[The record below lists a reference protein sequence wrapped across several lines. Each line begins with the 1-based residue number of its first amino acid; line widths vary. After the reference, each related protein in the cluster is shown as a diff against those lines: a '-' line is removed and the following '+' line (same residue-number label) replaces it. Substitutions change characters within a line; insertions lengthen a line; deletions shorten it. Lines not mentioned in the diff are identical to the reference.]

1 VVISQIRM
9 GGGTGGFMSGKEEE
23 LRREVTVWGSYMWG
37 FADVGADV
45 FVAMGL
51 VFAAAQ
57 GATPLVFA
65 IAGGIYILIGLA
77 YTELASAYPVAGGGQ
92 YFSARGLGDIWGL
105 VAGSALLLDYT
116 IDIALFATAS
126 AGYLNFFLPY
136 LFGVGIDRFAMDI
149 GPFKGVNPLWCG
161 ETLLIIAVLT
171 WLNVKGIRESS
182 RVNEIIGVVVIAS
195 EVLLI
200 LLGFAMA
207 WHPSLFVQQ
216 WKHEFPS
223 AKDFMY
229 GSSIAIISFVGLE
242 SISQAAQET
251 RRPATIIPRTSIALI
266 FTVFLFAVSIAL
278 LSLGILPW
286 KQIAARVDSPLAVIA
301 EAVPYI
307 GPFAA
312 PLIASLGTIMLF
324 ISANS
329 GIMSASRLTYSMSK
343 FRLISKW
350 FDAVHPTYRTPM
362 RSILVFSGIGALQ
375 TILAFLSRNAMDV
388 LANLYAFGASLG
400 YLLVFISLFALRI
413 KDPYTPRPYKVPL
426 NLSIKRRDGI
436 RVEIPVLGI
445 LGIIGVGS
453 IIFEVVL
460 THEIGRIA
468 GPIWVLGWILYYIW
482 FRKRNGLPAFSSL
495 DHRWEE
501 HQMEILESA
510 EEYDLLEQYR
520 IALAERDEMLEKRGV
535 KSL

>member
-1 VVISQIRM
+1 
-9 GGGTGGFMSGKEEE
+9 
-23 LRREVTVWGSYMWG
+23 
-37 FADVGADV
+37 
-45 FVAMGL
+45 
-51 VFAAAQ
+51 
-57 GATPLVFA
+57 
-65 IAGGIYILIGLA
+65 
-77 YTELASAYPVAGGGQ
+77 
-92 YFSARGLGDIWGL
+92 
-105 VAGSALLLDYT
+105 
-116 IDIALFATAS
+116 
-126 AGYLNFFLPY
+126 
-136 LFGVGIDRFAMDI
+136 
-149 GPFKGVNPLWCG
+149 
-161 ETLLIIAVLT
+161 
-171 WLNVKGIRESS
+171 
-182 RVNEIIGVVVIAS
+182 
-195 EVLLI
+195 
-200 LLGFAMA
+200 
-207 WHPSLFVQQ
+207 
-216 WKHEFPS
+216 
-223 AKDFMY
+223 
-229 GSSIAIISFVGLE
+229 
-242 SISQAAQET
+242 
-251 RRPATIIPRTSIALI
+251 
-266 FTVFLFAVSIAL
+266 
-278 LSLGILPW
+278 
-286 KQIAARVDSPLAVIA
+286 
-301 EAVPYI
+301 
-307 GPFAA
+307 
-312 PLIASLGTIMLF
+312 MLF

-375 TILAFLSRNAMDV
+375 TVLAFLSRNAMDV

-468 GPIWVLGWILYYIW
+468 GPIWVLGWILYYTW